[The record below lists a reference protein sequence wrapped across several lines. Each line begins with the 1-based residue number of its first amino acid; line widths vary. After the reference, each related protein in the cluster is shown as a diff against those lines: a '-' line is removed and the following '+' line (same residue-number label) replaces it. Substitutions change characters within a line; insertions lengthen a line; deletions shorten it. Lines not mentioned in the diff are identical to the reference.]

1 MTGKG
6 KEMSLKKEP
15 IKVNTNGVLLTC
27 VVLLF
32 SSNLKK
38 LLGILGAINKH
49 AIKNE
54 IDKHERKFKSIT
66 WGHSSLP

>member
-1 MTGKG
+1 
-6 KEMSLKKEP
+6 
-15 IKVNTNGVLLTC
+15 

-32 SSNLKK
+32 SFNLKK

-54 IDKHERKFKSIT
+54 IDKHERELKCIT
-66 WGHSSLP
+66 